1 MPGPLNGVRILEL
14 GGIGPGPFAGM
25 MLADHGADVIRIDR
39 PKVASGYRDVVDRS
53 RRSMIL
59 DIKKPGGAQ
68 AVAALARTADGLIEG
83 FRPGVMERLGLGP
96 DRLLRENPRL
106 VYGRMTGW
114 GQTGPLAAA
123 AGHDINYI
131 ALSGALHA
139 MGSAGEKPP
148 VPLNLVGDYG
158 GGGMLLAF
166 GMVSALLAARTTG
179 QGQVVDAAISDGAT
193 LLMSMFC
200 SPGAIVPWEGPRGS
214 HMLTGAAY
222 FYDTYETSDRQF
234 VAIGAIEG
242 QFHALLLDRLGLTGD
257 PDFSRQLDPASWP
270 RAKERLA
277 AIFRTRTRDEW
288 CSLLEGTDACFAPV
302 LSLEEAAEHPHN
314 VARETFVDAFGLTQ
328 PAPAPRYS
336 RDETVAP
343 TYRADGRDGRA
354 LLEEAGYSPSGVDQL
369 IDDGVL
375 HMPRES

>member
-96 DRLLRENPRL
+96 DRLLEENPRL

-139 MGSAGEKPP
+139 MGGADEKPP

-179 QGQVVDAAISDGAT
+179 QGQVVDAAISDGAA

-200 SPGAIVPWEGPRGS
+200 SPGALVPWEGPRGS

-242 QFHALLLDRLGLTGD
+242 QFYALLLDRLGLTGD
-257 PDFSRQLDPASWP
+257 PDFSGQLDQASWP

-277 AIFRTRTRDEW
+277 AIFRMRTRDEW
-288 CSLLEGTDACFAPV
+288 SGLLEGTDACFAPV

-314 VARETFVDAFGLTQ
+314 VARGTFVDAFGLTQ

-336 RDETVAP
+336 RDQTVAP
-343 TYRADGRDGRA
+343 TYRTDGRDGRA
-354 LLEEAGYSPSGVDQL
+354 LLEEADYSPSGVDQL